1 MIIYKN
7 NNKIKNHTKKI
18 YKNMNKI
25 QIYII
30 FNKIYNNLKI
40 QILKVKT
47 FNKKYKINRM
57 IIMIRFKK

>member
-57 IIMIRFKK
+57 IMMIRFKK